1 MKKYLDA
8 KVVKMFDHY
17 TVIIN
22 KGIIDGV
29 ANGDIAYAVYK
40 FSIDTD
46 SESLGEVSANIFKF
60 KVTKVFNKFAFCES
74 DETHFV
80 GTFGDLMPMEKS
92 PMPVEEGQDFISD
105 KINYRSITIGTDI
118 ELYREY

>member
-1 MKKYLDA
+1 MEKYLDA
-8 KVVKMFDHY
+8 KVIKLFDHY

-22 KGIIDGV
+22 KGSFDGV
-29 ANGDIAYAVYK
+29 ENGDIAYAVYK

-60 KVTKVFNKFAFCES
+60 RVTKVLDKFSFCES
-74 DETHFV
+74 DESQFV
-80 GTFGDLMPMEKS
+80 GTFSDIMPTEKS
-92 PMPVEEGQDFISD
+92 PIPVEEGQDFISD

-118 ELYREY
+118 ELYKEY

>member
-17 TVIIN
+17 TVIN

-40 FSIDTD
+40 FNVDTD
-46 SESLGEVSANIFKF
+46 GESLGEVSANIFKF

-74 DETHFV
+74 DETQFA
-80 GTFGDLMPMEKS
+80 GTFSDIMPMEKS

-118 ELYREY
+118 ELYKEY